1 MEMTMVAYPD
11 RAAFVGHVD
20 SDFTVDAGQDAPLAM
35 RLVDVEDMG
44 STPEREAF
52 ALHFHAPQEMPPHQG
67 VYRVEH
73 DELGAMDVFLVPVGR
88 EDGRLV
94 LEAVFNRFVD
104 VEKE

>member
-1 MEMTMVAYPD
+1 MTEVTYPD

-20 SDFTVDAGQDAPLAM
+20 SDFAVDAGQRAPLTM

-67 VYRVEH
+67 VYRIEH
-73 DELGAMDVFLVPVGR
+73 DQLGAMDVFVVPIGR
-88 EDGRLV
+88 EGDRLV